1 MNPRSIDVARSAN
14 LIVRRLLAVQQGEQ
28 VALVCDPHS
37 EMSMVFALSGVIE
50 SVGAE
55 YTILM
60 MPTRAT
66 ARKNELTPPI
76 ERALEAADCLIGL
89 TGSCGAPTYARSVKH
104 LFDQKR
110 LRAIS
115 MVMRSLDNFTEGGAR
130 ADYDALLEDGE
141 ALAGI
146 WRGAESI
153 HVTTPAGTDLS
164 APIAGE
170 AVMIECGF
178 ATEPG
183 QEAAF
188 SDGEVSQMPRTGA
201 AEGVVV
207 VDGPIA
213 HIGVPD
219 SPIRLTVEAGRVVA
233 VEGDS
238 PQATELRHI
247 VRAIPNADNIA
258 EIGIGLN
265 PACRRNGDF
274 EEEKKARGLVHVAI
288 GDNVFYGGDVESPV
302 HMDMVLYQP
311 TVRLG
316 DRVVVEAGEVRPDV
330 SPPRASDD

>member
-1 MNPRSIDVARSAN
+1 MNPRGIDVARSAN
-14 LIVRRLLAVQQGEQ
+14 LIIRRLLDVKAGEQ

-37 EMSMVFALSGVIE
+37 EMSMVYALAGVVE

-55 YTILM
+55 YTILT
-60 MPTRAT
+60 MPTRTT

-76 ERALEAADCLIGL
+76 ETALEAADCLIGL

-104 LFDQKR
+104 LFDEKR

-130 ADYDALLEDGE
+130 ADYDALLADGE
-141 ALAGI
+141 ALAAI
-146 WRGAESI
+146 WRRAERI
-153 HVTTPAGTDLS
+153 RVTTPAGTDLS
-164 APIAGE
+164 APISGE

-188 SDGEVSQMPRTGA
+188 SDGEVSQMPRVDT
-201 AEGVVV
+201 AEGIIV

-219 SPIRLTVEAGRVVA
+219 APIRLRVEAGRVVS

-238 PQATELRHI
+238 PQAVELRRI
-247 VRAIPNADNIA
+247 VETIPKADNIA

-274 EEEKKARGLVHVAI
+274 EEEKKARGLVHIAI
-288 GDNVFYGGDVESPV
+288 GDNVFYGGDVECAV
-302 HMDMVLYQP
+302 HMDMVVYAP
-311 TVRLG
+311 TVCL
-316 DRVVVEAGEVRPDV
+316 DERVVVEGGKVLLEA
-330 SPPRASDD
+330 